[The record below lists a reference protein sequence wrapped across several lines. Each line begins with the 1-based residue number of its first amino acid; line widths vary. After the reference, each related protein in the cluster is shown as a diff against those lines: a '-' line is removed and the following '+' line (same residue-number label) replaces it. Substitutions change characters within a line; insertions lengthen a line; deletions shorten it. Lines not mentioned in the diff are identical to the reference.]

1 MLAVTKSEARVRFV
15 TTTTKTIEGMSCG
28 NCVRHVTEAIEGVAG
43 VKRVNVSLEQKSA
56 TIESDSPIDDAL
68 LRRAVEEAGY
78 SLKDAANTVA

>member
-1 MLAVTKSEARVRFV
+1 
-15 TTTTKTIEGMSCG
+15 MSCG

-43 VKRVNVSLEQKSA
+43 VKRVSVSLEQKSA

-78 SLKDAANTVA
+78 TLKDAANTNA

>member
-1 MLAVTKSEARVRFV
+1 M
-15 TTTTKTIEGMSCG
+15 TTMTKTIEGMSCG

-43 VKRVNVSLEQKSA
+43 VKRVSVSLEQKSA

-78 SLKDAANTVA
+78 TLKDAANTNA

>member
-1 MLAVTKSEARVRFV
+1 MLAVTTSEARVRFM
-15 TTTTKTIEGMSCG
+15 TTMTKTIEGMSCG

-43 VKRVNVSLEQKSA
+43 VKRVSVSLEQKSA

-78 SLKDAANTVA
+78 TLKDAANTNA

>member
-1 MLAVTKSEARVRFV
+1 
-15 TTTTKTIEGMSCG
+15 MSCG